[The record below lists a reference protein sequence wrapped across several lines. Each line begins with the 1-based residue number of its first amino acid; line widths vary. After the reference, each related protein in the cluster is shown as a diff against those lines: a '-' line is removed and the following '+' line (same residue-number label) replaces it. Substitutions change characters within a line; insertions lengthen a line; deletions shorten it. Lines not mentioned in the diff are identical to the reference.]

1 MKGLALL
8 SILTFL
14 SVCTMFSLTSM
25 MGLEL
30 IQRGVTLCESCARPV
45 LSSAVIPAAL
55 STAVSPSQLARPA
68 AAKRV
73 PCGGELCKLDCGRT
87 RPPDKGLIW
96 YPGHHRRHRDTFFD
110 RLARREVDRLQT
122 VWTKQR
128 EDTRLETN
136 VVSGQELD
144 YYND

>member
-1 MKGLALL
+1 MAHT
-8 SILTFL
+8 SA
-14 SVCTMFSLTSM
+14 SVCTMFVCIHHLRRA
-25 MGLEL
+25 G
-30 IQRGVTLCESCARPV
+30 IDPAKRTLCESCIRRQ

-110 RLARREVDRLQT
+110 RLARREVDRLKT
-122 VWTKQR
+122 VWTEQR

-136 VVSGQELD
+136 VVSGQ
-144 YYND
+144 